1 MGWQR
6 RRRRGWWG
14 AALVVLGQV
23 SVVRADGL
31 YPAGWAPLP
40 GSVEAQVAEK
50 AARQTATVYGTAR
63 SLERNVFPLLDQSEV
78 RFTLTWEQNWLTTAV
93 RVPVVTDEPIGR
105 LRFQSAAMTTY
116 ATSIVL
122 GAKLNDTFS
131 LFYGTSLSSA
141 IFMGAGND
149 NRWLI
154 GSLGGLGL
162 LLYQGPTAPLSV
174 GQHKVLPSIGGS
186 HFGVSSDYVIG
197 GRADAGGTSV
207 YLGYLGSSLGD
218 GVYTNITEEKLRLLL
233 SAALGGK
240 LDDLFY
246 LKAGF
251 DQVRGLLQ
259 GDLFR
264 DPKPRSEEEKGVSKT
279 SLFARRLQFLPPQPS
294 VPDDAPRD
302 LRHVSFWTT
311 HLEQLNIGGMV
322 DATLAVSLKP
332 VFVSE
337 ATLGLHTP
345 GFNEATASPFGFR
358 VLLGAVELPPMTYF
372 AQPGGRKLMV
382 TAEVKARTS
391 FYLSLRRN
399 DADILSVFPYAYDA
413 WNIYFKMGFS

>member
-1 MGWQR
+1 MSWR
-6 RRRRGWWG
+6 RRRWG
-14 AALVVLGQV
+14 AALAVMLGQV
-23 SVVRADGL
+23 TVAQADGL

-78 RFTLTWEQNWLTTAV
+78 RFTLTWEQNWLASVV
-93 RVPVVTDEPIGR
+93 RVPMVTDEPIGR
-105 LRFQSAAMTTY
+105 LRFQSAAMSTY

-131 LFYGTSLSSA
+131 LFYGTSLSA
-141 IFMGAGND
+141 ALFLGATND
-149 NRWLI
+149 NRWVV
-154 GSLGGLGL
+154 GALGAPAL

-174 GQHKVLPSIGGS
+174 GQHRVLPSIGGNT
-186 HFGVSSDYVIG
+186 FGISSDYVLG

-218 GVYTNITEEKLRLLL
+218 GIYTNITEDKLRLLL

-259 GDLFR
+259 GDPFR
-264 DPKPRSEEEKGVSKT
+264 DPKPKSEEEKGVSKT

-302 LRHVSFWTT
+302 LRHVT
-311 HLEQLNIGGMV
+311 HV
-322 DATLAVSLKP
+322 
-332 VFVSE
+332 
-337 ATLGLHTP
+337 
-345 GFNEATASPFGFR
+345 
-358 VLLGAVELPPMTYF
+358 
-372 AQPGGRKLMV
+372 
-382 TAEVKARTS
+382 
-391 FYLSLRRN
+391 
-399 DADILSVFPYAYDA
+399 
-413 WNIYFKMGFS
+413 